1 MNNILAILIAMFC
14 VYGLYAAL
22 CEVRKILRRSV
33 KRGAKQIDKTEEKE
47 YNNTHTD

>member
-1 MNNILAILIAMFC
+1 MNEILFILIAMFC

-22 CEVRKILRRSV
+22 REVRSLLLQSIKRRE
-33 KRGAKQIDKTEEKE
+33 KKIDKDGKKE